1 MELFDSHAH
10 YNDIKFEKD
19 REELLKSIYDSG
31 VTSIICAGYNLE
43 SSKQA
48 IEIANSHDYIYATV
62 GISPN
67 DLEENW
73 ENDLINIEKI
83 LEDSSYETKNNK
95 IVAVG
100 EIGLDY
106 HYDTDKTIQ
115 KHAFIKQI
123 EIANKYNLPIVIHT
137 RDAVMDTIEILKQ
150 HPVNKKE
157 YFTVVHLTEN

>member
-10 YNDIKFEKD
+10 YNDIKFEED

-67 DLEENW
+67 DLEEN
-73 ENDLINIEKI
+73 
-83 LEDSSYETKNNK
+83 
-95 IVAVG
+95 
-100 EIGLDY
+100 
-106 HYDTDKTIQ
+106 
-115 KHAFIKQI
+115 
-123 EIANKYNLPIVIHT
+123 
-137 RDAVMDTIEILKQ
+137 
-150 HPVNKKE
+150 
-157 YFTVVHLTEN
+157 